1 MHTTRREF
9 LTTVTLA
16 ALAPPFPR
24 AHAAPSKPPLAFST
38 LGCPK
43 WPFAQILDFAAAN
56 GFSAVELRCILG
68 DLDLPN
74 RPEFAPDQIAATKKA
89 IALHRLKISDL
100 GSSSEMHH
108 TDPDQRGKSI
118 ADAKRFIDLAEKLDA
133 PYVRIYGNKLEGP
146 QDECIRRVAAG
157 MRELA
162 VYAKPHNV
170 TVIIESHGDF
180 VTSPILKQVL
190 AQADHP
196 SAALLWDAHH
206 TFVSGHEEP
215 EVTVRE
221 LGPWIKHT
229 HLKDSVLV
237 NGEAHYVLTGK
248 GSVPIAR
255 QMQALATIK
264 YPGFFCFEWEKL
276 WHPDIAEPEI
286 AIADFA
292 RVVPAY
298 LRKVNQG

>member
-1 MHTTRREF
+1 MKTTRRDF
-9 LTTVTLA
+9 LITTALA
-16 ALAPPFPR
+16 ALAPRFLS
-24 AHAAPSKPPLAFST
+24 AAPAAKLPLAFST
-38 LGCPK
+38 LGCPQ

-56 GFSAVELRCILG
+56 GFSAVEIRCILG

-74 RPEFAPDQIAATKKA
+74 RPEFAPEQIAATKKA
-89 IALHRLKISDL
+89 IAAHGLKVSDL
-100 GSSSEMHH
+100 GSSSEMHL
-108 TDPDQRGKSI
+108 TDPDKRAKSI
-118 ADAKRFIDLAEKLDA
+118 ADGKRFIDLAEKLDA

-162 VYAKPHNV
+162 IYAKPHNV

-180 VTSPILKQVL
+180 VTSPLLKRVL
-190 AQADHP
+190 TEADHP
-196 SAALLWDAHH
+196 NAALLWDAHH

-221 LGPWIKHT
+221 LGSWIKHT
-229 HLKDSVLV
+229 HLKDSVQV

-248 GSVPIAR
+248 GSVPVRR
-255 QMQALATIK
+255 QMQALAAINYK
-264 YPGFFCFEWEKL
+264 GYFCFEWEKL
-276 WHPDIAEPEI
+276 WHPDIAEPEV

-298 LRKVNQG
+298 LTKPSNS

>member
-1 MHTTRREF
+1 MKTTRRDF
-9 LTTVTLA
+9 LITSALA
-16 ALAPPFPR
+16 ALAPRFLS
-24 AHAAPSKPPLAFST
+24 AAPAAKPPLAFST
-38 LGCPK
+38 LGCPQ

-56 GFSAVELRCILG
+56 SFSAVEIRCILG

-74 RPEFAPDQIAATKKA
+74 RPEFAPEHIAATKKA
-89 IALHRLKISDL
+89 IAAHGLKVSDL

-108 TDPDQRGKSI
+108 TDPDKRAKSL
-118 ADAKRFIDLAEKLDA
+118 ADAKRFIELAEKLEA

-162 VYAKPHNV
+162 VFAKPHNV

-190 AQADHP
+190 MQADHP
-196 SAALLWDAHH
+196 NAALLWDAHH

-221 LGPWIKHT
+221 LGSWIKHT
-229 HLKDSVLV
+229 HLKDSVEV

-248 GSVPIAR
+248 GSVPVQR
-255 QMQALATIK
+255 QMQALAAINYK
-264 YPGFFCFEWEKL
+264 GYFCFEWEKL

-286 AIADFA
+286 ALADFA
-292 RVVPAY
+292 RVAPSY
-298 LRKVNQG
+298 LVNRKTS

>member
-1 MHTTRREF
+1 METTRREF
-9 LTTVTLA
+9 LATSALA
-16 ALAPPFPR
+16 ALAPPLLY
-24 AHAAPSKPPLAFST
+24 AAPTRPALAFST

-43 WPFAQILDFAAAN
+43 WTFAQVLDFAAAN
-56 GFSAVELRCILG
+56 GFSAVEIRCILG

-74 RPEFAPDQIAATKKA
+74 RPEFASDQIAATKKA
-89 IALHRLKISDL
+89 IAAHGLKISDL

-108 TDPDQRGKSI
+108 TDPDKRAKSL
-118 ADAKRFIDLAEKLDA
+118 ADAKRFIDLAERLDA
-133 PYVRIYGNKLEGP
+133 PYVRIYGNKFEGP
-146 QDECIRRVAAG
+146 QEDCIRRVSAG

-180 VTSPILKQVL
+180 VTSPILKQVFT
-190 AQADHP
+190 QADHP
-196 SAALLWDAHH
+196 NAALLWDAHH

-248 GSVPIAR
+248 GSVPVQR
-255 QMQALATIK
+255 QMQALAAIN
-264 YPGFFCFEWEKL
+264 YQGYFCFEWEKL
-276 WHPDIAEPEI
+276 WHPDIAEPEV

-292 RVVPAY
+292 RVVPGY
-298 LRKVNQG
+298 LAK

>member
-1 MHTTRREF
+1 MKTTRRDF
-9 LTTVTLA
+9 LITSALA
-16 ALAPPFPR
+16 ALDPHFLS
-24 AHAAPSKPPLAFST
+24 AAPAAKPPLAFST
-38 LGCPK
+38 LGCPQ

-56 GFSAVELRCILG
+56 GFSAVEIRCILG

-74 RPEFAPDQIAATKKA
+74 RPEFAPEHIAATKKA
-89 IALHRLKISDL
+89 IAAHGLKVSDL

-108 TDPDQRGKSI
+108 VDPDKRAKSL
-118 ADAKRFIDLAEKLDA
+118 ADAKRFIELAEKLEA

-162 VYAKPHNV
+162 VFAKPHNV

-190 AQADHP
+190 TQADHP
-196 SAALLWDAHH
+196 NAALLWDAHH

-221 LGPWIKHT
+221 LGSWIKHT
-229 HLKDSVLV
+229 HLKDSVEV

-255 QMQALATIK
+255 QMQALAATN
-264 YPGFFCFEWEKL
+264 YRGYFCFEWEKL
-276 WHPDIAEPEI
+276 WHPDIAEPEV

-298 LRKVNQG
+298 LTKPSKS

>member
-1 MHTTRREF
+1 MKTTRRDF
-9 LTTVTLA
+9 LTTSALA
-16 ALAPPFPR
+16 ALAPRFLSVAP
-24 AHAAPSKPPLAFST
+24 AAKPPLAFST

-56 GFSAVELRCILG
+56 GFSAVEIRCILG

-89 IALHRLKISDL
+89 IASHGLKISDL

-108 TDPDQRGKSI
+108 TDPDKRAKSL
-118 ADAKRFIDLAEKLDA
+118 ADAKRFIELAERLEA
-133 PYVRIYGNKLEGP
+133 PYVRIYGNKLEAP

-162 VYAKPHNV
+162 IYAKPHNV

-190 AQADHP
+190 TQADHP
-196 SAALLWDAHH
+196 NAALLWDAHH

-221 LGPWIKHT
+221 LGSWIKHT
-229 HLKDSVLV
+229 HLKDSVEV
-237 NGEAHYVLTGK
+237 NGESHYVLTGK

-255 QMQALATIK
+255 QMQALAATN
-264 YPGFFCFEWEKL
+264 YRGYFCFEWEKL

-298 LRKVNQG
+298 LRR

>member
-16 ALAPPFPR
+16 TLTPPFVR
-24 AHAAPSKPPLAFST
+24 GHAAPSKPPLAFST

-56 GFSAVELRCILG
+56 GFSAVELRCILA

-74 RPEFAPDQIAATKKA
+74 RPEFASDQITATKKA
-89 IALHRLKISDL
+89 IAAHGLKISDL

-108 TDPDQRGKSI
+108 TDPDKRAKSI
-118 ADAKRFIDLAEKLDA
+118 ADAKRFIDLAEKLEA
-133 PYVRIYGNKLEGP
+133 PYVRIYGNKFEGP
-146 QDECIRRVAAG
+146 QDECLRRVAAG

-162 VYAKPHNV
+162 LYAKPHNV

-190 AQADHP
+190 TQADHP
-196 SAALLWDAHH
+196 NAALLWDAHH

-255 QMQALATIK
+255 QMQALAAIN
-264 YPGFFCFEWEKL
+264 YQGYFCFEWEKL
-276 WHPDIAEPEI
+276 WHPDIAEPEV

-298 LRKVNQG
+298 LAKVNKG

>member
-1 MHTTRREF
+1 MKTTRRDF
-9 LTTVTLA
+9 LTTSALA
-16 ALAPPFPR
+16 ALAPRFLS
-24 AHAAPSKPPLAFST
+24 AAPAAKPPLAFST

-56 GFSAVELRCILG
+56 GFSAVEIRCILG

-89 IALHRLKISDL
+89 IASHGLNISDL

-108 TDPDQRGKSI
+108 TDPDKRAKSL
-118 ADAKRFIDLAEKLDA
+118 ADAKRFIELAERLEA

-162 VYAKPHNV
+162 IYAKLHNV

-190 AQADHP
+190 TQADHP
-196 SAALLWDAHH
+196 NAALLWDAHH

-221 LGPWIKHT
+221 LGSSIKHT
-229 HLKDSVLV
+229 HLKDSVQV

-248 GSVPIAR
+248 GSVPVQR
-255 QMQALATIK
+255 QMQALAAINYK
-264 YPGFFCFEWEKL
+264 GYFCFEWEKL
-276 WHPDIAEPEI
+276 WHPDIAEPEV

-292 RVVPAY
+292 RVTPSY
-298 LRKVNQG
+298 LSR

>member
-1 MHTTRREF
+1 MKNTRRDF
-9 LTTVTLA
+9 LATSALA
-16 ALAPPFPR
+16 ALAPRFLS
-24 AHAAPSKPPLAFST
+24 AAPAATPPLAFST

-43 WPFAQILDFAAAN
+43 WPFAQFLDFAAAN
-56 GFSAVELRCILG
+56 GFFAVEIRCILG

-89 IALHRLKISDL
+89 IAAHGLKISDL

-108 TDPDQRGKSI
+108 TDPDKRAKSLV
-118 ADAKRFIDLAEKLDA
+118 DAKRFIDLAEKLDA
-133 PYVRIYGNKLEGP
+133 PYIRIYGNKLEGP

-162 VYAKPHNV
+162 IYAKPHNV

-180 VTSPILKQVL
+180 VTSPLLKQVL
-190 AQADHP
+190 TQADHP
-196 SAALLWDAHH
+196 NAALLWDAHH
-206 TFVSGHEEP
+206 TFVDGHEEP
-215 EVTVRE
+215 EFTVRE
-221 LGPWIKHT
+221 LGQWIRHT
-229 HLKDSVLV
+229 HLKDSIAQG
-237 NGEAHYVLTGK
+237 GERHYVLTGK
-248 GSVPIAR
+248 GDVPVAR
-255 QMQALATIK
+255 QMQALVAIN
-264 YPGFFCFEWEKL
+264 YQGYFCFEWEKL

-298 LRKVNQG
+298 LKK

>member
-1 MHTTRREF
+1 MKTTRRDF
-9 LTTVTLA
+9 LTTSALA
-16 ALAPPFPR
+16 ALAPRFLS
-24 AHAAPSKPPLAFST
+24 AAPAAKPPLAFST
-38 LGCPK
+38 LGCPQ
-43 WPFAQILDFAAAN
+43 WPFARILDFAAAN
-56 GFSAVELRCILG
+56 GFSAVEIRCILG

-89 IALHRLKISDL
+89 IASHGLKISDL

-108 TDPDQRGKSI
+108 TDPDKRAKSL
-118 ADAKRFIDLAEKLDA
+118 ADAKSFIELAEKLEA

-162 VYAKPHNV
+162 IYAKPHNV

-190 AQADHP
+190 TQADHP
-196 SAALLWDAHH
+196 NAALLWDAHH

-215 EVTVRE
+215 DVTVRE
-221 LGPWIKHT
+221 LGSWIKHT
-229 HLKDSVLV
+229 HLKDSVQV

-248 GSVPIAR
+248 GSVPVQR
-255 QMQALATIK
+255 QMQALAAIDYK
-264 YPGFFCFEWEKL
+264 GYFCFEWEKL
-276 WHPDIAEPEI
+276 WHPDIAEPEV

-298 LRKVNQG
+298 LTKPRNS

>member
-1 MHTTRREF
+1 METTRREF
-9 LTTVTLA
+9 LATSALA
-16 ALAPPFPR
+16 ALAPPLLY
-24 AHAAPSKPPLAFST
+24 AAPTRPALAFST

-43 WPFAQILDFAAAN
+43 WTFAQVLDFAAAN
-56 GFSAVELRCILG
+56 GFSAVEIRCILG

-74 RPEFAPDQIAATKKA
+74 RPEFASDQIAATKKA
-89 IALHRLKISDL
+89 IAAHGLKISDL

-108 TDPDQRGKSI
+108 TDPDKRAKSL
-118 ADAKRFIDLAEKLDA
+118 ADAKRFIDLAERLDA
-133 PYVRIYGNKLEGP
+133 PYVRIYGNKFEGP
-146 QDECIRRVAAG
+146 QEDCIRRVSAG

-190 AQADHP
+190 TQADHP
-196 SAALLWDAHH
+196 NAALLWDAHH

-248 GSVPIAR
+248 GSVPVQR
-255 QMQALATIK
+255 QMQALAAIN
-264 YPGFFCFEWEKL
+264 YQGYFCFEWEKL
-276 WHPDIAEPEI
+276 WHPDIAEPEV

-292 RVVPAY
+292 RVVPGY
-298 LRKVNQG
+298 LAK

>member
-1 MHTTRREF
+1 MKTTRREF
-9 LTTVTLA
+9 LATSALA
-16 ALAPPFPR
+16 ALAPNFR
-24 AHAAPSKPPLAFST
+24 LAAPSGIPPLAFST

-56 GFSAVELRCILG
+56 GFSAIEIRCILG
-68 DLDLPN
+68 DLDLPS

-89 IALHRLKISDL
+89 IAAHGLKISDL

-108 TDPDQRGKSI
+108 TDPDKRAKSL
-118 ADAKRFIDLAEKLDA
+118 ADARRFIDLAEKLDA
-133 PYVRIYGNKLEGP
+133 PYIRIYGNKLEGP

-157 MRELA
+157 IRELA

-180 VTSPILKQVL
+180 VTSPLLKQVL
-190 AQADHP
+190 TQADH
-196 SAALLWDAHH
+196 SNAALLWDAHH

-221 LGPWIKHT
+221 LGSWIKHT
-229 HLKDSVLV
+229 HLKDSVQV
-237 NGEAHYVLTGK
+237 NGEARYVLTGK
-248 GSVPIAR
+248 GSVPVQR
-255 QMQALATIK
+255 QMQALAAIN
-264 YPGFFCFEWEKL
+264 YQGYFCFEWEKL

-292 RVVPAY
+292 SVVPGY
-298 LRKVNQG
+298 LKK

>member
-1 MHTTRREF
+1 METTRREF
-9 LTTVTLA
+9 LATSALA
-16 ALAPPFPR
+16 ALAPPLLY
-24 AHAAPSKPPLAFST
+24 AAPTRPALAFST

-43 WPFAQILDFAAAN
+43 WTFAQVLDFAAAN
-56 GFSAVELRCILG
+56 GFSAVEIRCILG

-74 RPEFAPDQIAATKKA
+74 RPEFASDQIAASKKA
-89 IALHRLKISDL
+89 IAAHGLKISDL

-108 TDPDQRGKSI
+108 TDPDKRAKSL
-118 ADAKRFIDLAEKLDA
+118 ADAKRFIDLAERLDA
-133 PYVRIYGNKLEGP
+133 PYVRIYGNKFEGP
-146 QDECIRRVAAG
+146 QEDCIRRVSAG

-162 VYAKPHNV
+162 VYAKPHHV

-190 AQADHP
+190 TQADHP
-196 SAALLWDAHH
+196 NAALLWDAHH

-248 GSVPIAR
+248 GSVPVQR
-255 QMQALATIK
+255 QMQALAGIN
-264 YPGFFCFEWEKL
+264 YQGYFCFEWEKL
-276 WHPDIAEPEI
+276 WHPDIAEPEV

-292 RVVPAY
+292 RVVPGY
-298 LRKVNQG
+298 LAK